1 MSICVK
7 LSLCFLAE
15 NQLYFNKLKKK
26 KNTCGEERLSHPPG
40 LGTSSSGWVARTF
53 HIHELL
59 TG

>member
-26 KNTCGEERLSHPPG
+26 KHLRGGEALILLILAPLPLDGLRERSV
-40 LGTSSSGWVARTF
+40 SMSC
-53 HIHELL
+53 
-59 TG
+59 

>member
-26 KNTCGEERLSHPPG
+26 KHLWGGEAL
-40 LGTSSSGWVARTF
+40 SSSWSWHLFLWMGCENVPYP
-53 HIHELL
+53 
-59 TG
+59 